1 MEDIMSH
8 YREIWPLAFI
18 LAMASGSS
26 HADAPVDTN
35 PATFFQ
41 AGSLADTLRNT
52 SNANGGNESSSG
64 VNSIQLSQWFNFFN
78 CFNGVWRRC

>member
-8 YREIWPLAFI
+8 CREIWPLAFI

-26 HADAPVDTN
+26 NADAPVDTN

-41 AGSLADTLRNT
+41 AGSLADTLQAASHAREGNQNGAGT
-52 SNANGGNESSSG
+52 SP
-64 VNSIQLSQWFNFFN
+64 IQLSQWFNFFN
-78 CFNGVWRRC
+78 CFNGVWRKC